1 MTTFNKLYK
10 KLQQVIILSKILKF
24 NKNDSLKK
32 KNIRIGI
39 AFLILLAIAITI
51 YAIFEKSGHWLVE
64 EDEFNH
70 AKWVAV
76 LDGQSADLERSDY
89 AANLLREGKVDSVLL
104 LGRRTLRDRSNSEFY
119 VEDFM
124 KQGAFD
130 NNVVFLVPHDDP
142 STISEART
150 LIPWLKKHNV
160 DTILLITDAA
170 STYRVKRMFQK
181 LSGNSPVYLTKDIHH
196 ITYNPSCWYSSRE
209 SRKDWLRSWAALFAS
224 YFETF
229 NTDTLT
235 AADSSYY
242 RPIKSYADYK
252 REVRANVNMQKLL
265 PKLEEKINS
274 NSEKESAKESST
286 EKTEKPQKAE
296 PPKTEAKDTG
306 KSTAKEQP
314 KAKEPAKDVK
324 KEQAKAAPNPAKPQA
339 PAKAKK

>member
-1 MTTFNKLYK
+1 M
-10 KLQQVIILSKILKF
+10 SKILKF
-24 NKNDSLKK
+24 NKNESLKK

-39 AFLILLAIAITI
+39 ALLVLLAIAIVT

-64 EDEFNH
+64 EDEFKH

-150 LIPWLKKHNV
+150 LIPWLKKHNA
-160 DTILLITDAA
+160 DTVLLITDAA
-170 STYRVKRMFQK
+170 STFRAKRMFQK
-181 LSGNSPVYLTKDIHH
+181 LSGNSPVYLTTDIHH
-196 ITYNPSCWYSSRE
+196 VTYNPSCWYSSRE

-265 PKLEEKINS
+265 PKLEDKINS

-286 EKTEKPQKAE
+286 EKTQKAE
-296 PPKTEAKDTG
+296 PQKTESKENKKEPSKDTN
-306 KSTAKEQP
+306 KATAKEQT
-314 KAKEPAKDVK
+314 KAKESAKDAK
-324 KEQAKAAPNPAKPQA
+324 KDPPKAANSAKPQA